1 MRKKCGPEARAPTWP
16 KAEIYPTGF
25 NPAAYCA
32 PMTNEPAPDQRFAP
46 IALWRVARRLMVTL
60 FSLFGEPQE
69 LAFRHTLVARDYKA
83 ALNWLR
89 SVEAMFRKLLL
100 IEASYYAKEITH
112 TKQRAPSKRERKLVS
127 FVPENPDS
135 WRVSFRASEAPGG
148 KGGSARLRRA
158 CVAERCAPN
167 FAPTTFHAAWPLAER
182 FEALLRVH
190 NNPAPYAKRL
200 ARKLHANAQRIA
212 AIAKE
217 PAELQHRIDP
227 EPYAS
232 LAELFDTRTPAFE
245 PNTS

>member
-1 MRKKCGPEARAPTWP
+1 MVAL
-16 KAEIYPTGF
+16 F
-25 NPAAYCA
+25 N
-32 PMTNEPAPDQRFAP
+32 
-46 IALWRVARRLMVTL
+46 
-60 FSLFGEPQE
+60 LFGEPQD

-100 IEASYYAKEITH
+100 IEASHYAKEIAQ

-127 FVPENPDS
+127 FHPENPDS
-135 WRVSFRASEAPGG
+135 WRVSFRCDSYRRLPAGSGRNLNTCESADTVCRLEGGGTSAPY
-148 KGGSARLRRA
+148 L
-158 CVAERCAPN
+158 
-167 FAPTTFHAAWPLAER
+167 APTTFHAAWPLAER

-200 ARKLHANAQRIA
+200 ARKLYANAQRIA
-212 AIAKE
+212 AIVKE

-227 EPYAS
+227 GPHAT
-232 LAELFDTRTPAFE
+232 LMALFDVRRLVFE